1 MLSWTYLRILFVI
14 CVNPKV
20 HSIADISLLWT
31 SADSPFD
38 EQLDQ
43 EAVKLINEGDILVNQ
58 ITKGY
63 PQPSQEN
70 VVRCTEQITKKIQ
83 ELLLAAQAGRHSW
96 LVYEP

>member
-1 MLSWTYLRILFVI
+1 MLFCTYLSIVFVI
-14 CVNPKV
+14 CYNPKV
-20 HSIADISLLWT
+20 HSITDISLLCT
-31 SADSPFD
+31 LADSPFD

-63 PQPSQEN
+63 PQPSQED

-96 LVYEP
+96 LVY